1 MMGRVLAVLLLFAGG
16 ASAQDVLVLGEIHD
30 NPVHHDRQAEE
41 VARFA
46 PEAIVFEML
55 TEDQAA
61 RVTPALR
68 QDSAALANALDWDES
83 GWPDFAM
90 YHPII
95 TAAPGAEL
103 FGAGLPR
110 AAARAAM
117 EDGAAAAFG
126 AEAEEYGLAS
136 PLPDAQQAE
145 REALQGAA
153 HCDALPAEMLPA
165 MVAVQRLRDAM
176 LARAVVRAKARTG
189 GPVAVITGN
198 GHARRDWGMPAVL
211 ARVAPGLDVR
221 VIGQTEDGKPLPG
234 TFDTVLSAP
243 PVTREDSC
251 DAFR

>member
-68 QDSAALANALDWDES
+68 QDRAALANALDWDES

-117 EDGAAAAFG
+117 EDG
-126 AEAEEYGLAS
+126 
-136 PLPDAQQAE
+136 
-145 REALQGAA
+145 
-153 HCDALPAEMLPA
+153 
-165 MVAVQRLRDAM
+165 
-176 LARAVVRAKARTG
+176 
-189 GPVAVITGN
+189 
-198 GHARRDWGMPAVL
+198 
-211 ARVAPGLDVR
+211 
-221 VIGQTEDGKPLPG
+221 
-234 TFDTVLSAP
+234 
-243 PVTREDSC
+243 
-251 DAFR
+251 